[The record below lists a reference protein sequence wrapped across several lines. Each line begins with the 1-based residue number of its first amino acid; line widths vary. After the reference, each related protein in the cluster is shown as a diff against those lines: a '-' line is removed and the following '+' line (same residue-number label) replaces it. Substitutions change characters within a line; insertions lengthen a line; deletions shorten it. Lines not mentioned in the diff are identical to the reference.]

1 MAWRMAITTN
11 SFVFF
16 FLWVATVDVC
26 VHLRPHDYCLLM
38 SLPPQRAACCPP
50 HGQFVLRSTSL
61 GWGPLQSLEMHLSLF
76 EHYISECNVLR
87 AWSRRGNMDL
97 VWKFHLALWNTC
109 LLETSK
115 SWRMSE
121 WSHKYNHALIQPIQ
135 GCLSPKGVV
144 LKSKAKWFCLSN
156 LCVLHWSRK
165 CKKKEQVKERNK
177 SSLARLTRS
186 KT

>member
-1 MAWRMAITTN
+1 MSSYFDKYTFLWLCKAKFEFRILIFLTVLFWIIMAWRMAITTN

-38 SLPPQRAACCPP
+38 SLSPQRAACCPP

-97 VWKFHLALWNTC
+97 VWKFHLAL
-109 LLETSK
+109 
-115 SWRMSE
+115 
-121 WSHKYNHALIQPIQ
+121 
-135 GCLSPKGVV
+135 
-144 LKSKAKWFCLSN
+144 
-156 LCVLHWSRK
+156 
-165 CKKKEQVKERNK
+165 
-177 SSLARLTRS
+177 
-186 KT
+186 